1 MTAWIRDKPREAPE
15 GHVERPVL
23 RMSDW
28 SRARRWWR
36 PELGIPERCPTCSSR
51 LGVEAPEGDIYGR
64 VVCVIG
70 CGREV
75 AWVSSIGWNL

>member
-36 PELGIPERCPTCSSR
+36 PELGIPERCPTCGSG
-51 LGVEAPEGDIYGR
+51 LGVEAPVAARFGR